1 MIGGLSVQQFDGNHF
16 GYITYLSNDKLR
28 NLLMSDGDYQY
39 YDSDANKFDGSAF
52 IKALYR
58 LSDSWD
64 AFADMQYRRVNY
76 TTDGYND
83 KFVYNKQTYLYDK
96 HMLDIDETYNFVAL
110 SHREPERNN
119 FTDNGNYPA
128 PKTESLLDY
137 EAGYSF
143 ATPTWRAGFTV
154 YYMDYDNQLVQTGAQ
169 SDIGEPLTTNVKK
182 SYRAGVEL
190 TAGCDITSWMTV
202 EGNASLSLNKIKDF
216 DEFVEDWDDWD
227 YKDDDAGRQ
236 AAMALYHIDGNGDEL
251 RQFHYDNSTL
261 AFSPSAI
268 LNGFLNFHYKGWQ
281 AVWHTNFVSRQYLDN
296 SENKDRSLPSYST
309 TNVKLS
315 YTLPLKKIGVK
326 EAVFGVNLNNIF
338 DAHYASSGWA
348 YSAIC
353 ESSGH
358 MKPSSVWPISFW
370 NTRLV
375 PGCGSQAF

>member
-1 MIGGLSVQQFDGNHF
+1 M
-16 GYITYLSNDKLR
+16 K
-28 NLLMSDGDYQY
+28 
-39 YDSDANKFDGSAF
+39 
-52 IKALYR
+52 
-58 LSDSWD
+58 
-64 AFADMQYRRVNY
+64 
-76 TTDGYND
+76 
-83 KFVYNKQTYLYDK
+83 
-96 HMLDIDETYNFVAL
+96 
-110 SHREPERNN
+110 
-119 FTDNGNYPA
+119 
-128 PKTESLLDY
+128 
-137 EAGYSF
+137 
-143 ATPTWRAGFTV
+143 
-154 YYMDYDNQLVQTGAQ
+154 YDNQLVQTGAQ
-169 SDIGEPLTTNVKK
+169 SDIGEPLTANVKN
-182 SYRAGVEL
+182 SYRTGIEL
-190 TAGCDITSWMTV
+190 TAGWDLTSWLTI
-202 EGNASLSLNKIKDF
+202 EGNAALSLNKIKDF

-358 MKPSSVWPISFW
+358 MNENRYYQLGFIPMAGF
-370 NTRLV
+370 TAM
-375 PGCGSQAF
+375 GSITLRF